1 MKKITFSPTFRK
13 QLKQLQKKDKKLFE
27 KIKKQFSLFKLNSRH
42 PSLRIHK
49 LKGELKDV
57 WSLSV
62 TMDFRLLFVEDTV
75 YYFFDL
81 GTHDQVYKK

>member
-1 MKKITFSPTFRK
+1 MKKITFSSSFQK
-13 QLKQLQKKDKKLFE
+13 KLGQLQKKDKKLFE
-27 KIKKQFSLFKLNSRH
+27 KIKKQFSLFKLNSSH

-49 LKGELKDV
+49 LKGELKAV

-62 TMDFRLLFVEDTV
+62 TMDFRLLFVEDSE
-75 YYFFDL
+75 YYFFDM